1 VRKRRI
7 YSKVR
12 SIARA
17 FLAGESEPSEAC
29 LLLSPYASWNSEL
42 FSDEDK
48 KLLTVV
54 NSETDNLPVGRFR
67 ENWHPDFLSV
77 KLEELAKYD
86 AVIKSDVRNLCERL
100 LVTAAWDKSKQEAD
114 EDS

>member
-1 VRKRRI
+1 MRKRRI

-17 FLAGESEPSEAC
+17 FLAGDSEPSEAC
-29 LLLSPYASWNSEL
+29 LLLSPYAFWNPEL

-54 NSETDNLPVGRFR
+54 NSETDDLPIGRLR
-67 ENWHPDFLSV
+67 ENWHPDFLPA
-77 KLEELAKYD
+77 KLESLAKYD
-86 AVIKSDVRNLCERL
+86 ALIKSDVRNLCERL
-100 LVTAAWDKSKQEAD
+100 LVTAAWHKSTQEAD
-114 EDS
+114 ENS